1 MKEGEWMCTKSQLGN
16 ILIDVVNETKNLFG
30 AKLNAVILYG
40 SYARGDYDGE
50 SDIDILIIAD
60 IPQDECWHY
69 NTRLI
74 TLISQLEL
82 DNDIVIST
90 HVVERAMF
98 ERFQTASPFYRNVT
112 REGIKIA
119 G

>member
-1 MKEGEWMCTKSQLGN
+1 MCTKNQLN
-16 ILIDVVNETKNLFG
+16 SILVDVVEETKNLLG
-30 AKLNAVILYG
+30 PKLNAIILYG
-40 SYARGDYDGE
+40 SYARGDYDSE
-50 SDIDILIIAD
+50 SDIDILIVAD
-60 IPQDECWHY
+60 IPQDECWCY
-69 NTRLI
+69 NTQLI
-74 TLISQLEL
+74 SIISQLEL

>member
-1 MKEGEWMCTKSQLGN
+1 MKEGELMCTKNQLDN
-16 ILIDVVNETKNLFG
+16 ILIDVVDETKNLFG

-74 TLISQLEL
+74 THVSQLEL